1 MFRFLADENF
11 NGDAVRGLCR
21 KWVNL
26 NLVTVTEVGLRKC
39 SDSEVLDWAGEHQR
53 IVLTFDRATM
63 PDEAY
68 RRLELGFP
76 MPGLFVFNDRLSVK
90 RLMEI
95 MEFIFECS
103 TPEEW
108 IRRVVYLSW

>member
-11 NGDAVRGLCR
+11 NGEAVRGLCR
-21 KWVNL
+21 KWVHL

-39 SDSEVLDWAGEHQR
+39 SDSDVLNWAGEHQR

-68 RRLELGFP
+68 RRLELGLP

-95 MEFIFECS
+95 MEFLFECS

-108 IRRVVYLSW
+108 IGQVAYLSW

>member
-11 NGDAVRGLCR
+11 HGDAVRGLCR
-21 KWVNL
+21 KWVDL
-26 NLVTVTEVGLRKC
+26 NLVTVAEVGLRKC
-39 SDSEVLDWAGEHQR
+39 SDSEVLDWAGEHQK

-68 RRLELGFP
+68 RRMELGLP

-95 MEFIFECS
+95 MELIFECS
-103 TPEEW
+103 APKEW
-108 IRRVVYLSW
+108 IGRVVYLSR